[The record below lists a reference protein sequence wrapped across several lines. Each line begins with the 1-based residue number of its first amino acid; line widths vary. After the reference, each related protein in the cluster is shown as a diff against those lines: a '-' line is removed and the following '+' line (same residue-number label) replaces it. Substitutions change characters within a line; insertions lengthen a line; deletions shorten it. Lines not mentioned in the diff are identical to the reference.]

1 MGHKIDEYM
10 RFWLFKSKYHE
21 IILSSHFNIFLET
34 ASEKMKMPVPS
45 YRRHLKFIYFLIHPR
60 LYKAIEIGFQYLE
73 FFK

>member
-34 ASEKMKMPVPS
+34 ASEKMKMPVPPVS
-45 YRRHLKFIYFLIHPR
+45 SPS
-60 LYKAIEIGFQYLE
+60 
-73 FFK
+73 